1 MTVQALVDL
10 ADAAQKLGLEEGEQ
24 GLDVSVHHCLPK
36 VTMHLLATGQV
47 KQDKKEKN
55 KGVSRRGGQEEE
67 DDEDEEEDEDEEDE
81 DEGEGEEEEE
91 ESAQSLLFEAS
102 LEMLSV
108 TGDHAVKG
116 VREAIKKV
124 WHALCAHR

>member
-24 GLDVSVHHCLPK
+24 GLVHHCLPK